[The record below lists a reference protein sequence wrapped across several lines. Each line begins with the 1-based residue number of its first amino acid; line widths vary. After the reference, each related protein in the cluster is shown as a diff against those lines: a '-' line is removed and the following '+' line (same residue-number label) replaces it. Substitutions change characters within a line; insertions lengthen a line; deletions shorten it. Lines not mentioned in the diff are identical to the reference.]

1 MAGSETV
8 SSLDND
14 RQGGHWARS
23 ASRLTAVCGSVLLL
37 AAGSVQAGDPRAGV
51 TLASGADLSDLSL
64 DQLMNIEVTSVSKHA
79 EPLFNAAAAIFVVTG
94 EEIRSSGVRT
104 IADALRLAPGIQVVR
119 SNAQSYTIT
128 ARGLGGDKLEVVMD
142 GRSVY
147 TPLTSTVFWDVLD
160 TYLPDIER
168 IEVIRGP
175 GATLWGAN
183 AVNAVINIVTRSA
196 KDTRGTEVQ
205 GGGGNE
211 ERAFGAI
218 RSGTTVGE
226 SGYARVFVQAR
237 ELDSSEQQ
245 DGTDALDGMRFEQAG
260 FRYDGTTGVRQ
271 SLTIS
276 GGVYDAREHSAG
288 IPATNRTITDASGGN
303 LGAQW
308 SYSSASAGELSL
320 AGHYDRYKRQIPA
333 ILDETR
339 DTLDLSFQ
347 HRIAL
352 GARNNLTWG
361 LGARQSKDETG
372 GVPLAIIFEPQD
384 RRIRTYSAF
393 VQDQIRLGVNGQLT
407 LGSKF
412 ENNDFT
418 GNEVQP
424 SVRLG
429 WTLREH
435 LFAWGSVARAV
446 RTPNRLDHDVAI
458 FCSTGIAALTGCTDG
473 SNLKIGSP
481 DFDSEKLTAYEW
493 GLRWSN
499 DSNVSVFLATFFNDY
514 TDLRSSETTP
524 PPFGS
529 FDNGLEAQGKG
540 AELSLNWIV
549 NDWLELRPF
558 YAYLDLNVDSLP
570 ISTDFR
576 TARTLEGSSARNKAG
591 FRVSVKP
598 SPNISAD
605 AFLRYVGKLKA
616 LAVPGYTE
624 LNLRLAWRLRPSL
637 ELALVGENLLDAR
650 HPETGSAA
658 SATQPQARSGNEI
671 ERSIFAEFRW
681 TWH

>member
-1 MAGSETV
+1 MAGSERF
-8 SSLDND
+8 SFLDNEC
-14 RQGGHWARS
+14 QNGHWGRS
-23 ASRLTAVCGSVLLL
+23 ANRLSAVCGSALLL
-37 AAGSVQAGDPRAGV
+37 AAGSAQAGDPKADL
-51 TLASGADLSDLSL
+51 TLASGSDLSELSL
-64 DQLMNIEVTSVSKHA
+64 DQLMSIEVTSVSKHA

-94 EEIRSSGVRT
+94 EEIRSSGART
-104 IADALRLAPGIQVVR
+104 IADALRLAPGIQVMR
-119 SNAQSYTIT
+119 TNAQSYTIT

-183 AVNAVINIVTRSA
+183 AVNAVINIVTRNA
-196 KDTRGTEVQ
+196 RDTLGTEVW

-211 ERAFGAI
+211 ERAFGAV

-226 SGYARVFVQAR
+226 TGYARVFVQAR
-237 ELDSSEQQ
+237 ELDSSEQR
-245 DGTDALDGMRFEQAG
+245 GGADALDGMRFQQAG
-260 FRYDGTTGVRQ
+260 FRYDGAPGARH
-271 SLTIS
+271 SLSI
-276 GGVYDAREHSAG
+276 GGGIYDAREDSAG
-288 IPATNRTITDASGGN
+288 IPATHRTITDASGGN
-303 LGAQW
+303 VGAQW
-308 SYSSASAGELSL
+308 SYRSASAGEVSL
-320 AGHYDRYKRQIPA
+320 AGHYDRYKREIPA

-347 HRIAL
+347 HRVAW

-361 LGARQSKDETG
+361 VGARQSKDETG

-384 RRIRTYSAF
+384 RKIRTYSAF

-412 ENNDFT
+412 EHNDFT
-418 GNEVQP
+418 GNEIQP
-424 SVRLG
+424 GIRLG
-429 WTLREH
+429 WTLQED
-435 LFAWGSVARAV
+435 LFTWGSVARAV

-458 FCSTGIAALTGCTDG
+458 FCSAGVAVLTGCTEG
-473 SNLKIGSP
+473 SNLRIGSR
-481 DFDSEKLTAYEW
+481 DFESEKLTAYEW

-499 DSNVSVFLATFFNDY
+499 GSNLSVFLATFFNDY

-529 FDNGLEAQGKG
+529 FSNGLEAQGRG
-540 AELSLNWIV
+540 AELSLHWIA

-558 YAYLDLNVDSLP
+558 YAYLDLDVDPLSS
-570 ISTDFR
+570 STDAR
-576 TARTLEGSSARNKAG
+576 TAPNLEGSSARNKAG
-591 FRVSVKP
+591 LRVSVKP
-598 SPNISAD
+598 TPKISAD
-605 AFLRYVGKLKA
+605 AFLRHVGKLEA
-616 LAVPGYTE
+616 LEVPSYTE
-624 LNLRLAWRLRPSL
+624 LNLRLAWRPMPSL
-637 ELALVGENLLDAR
+637 ELALVGENLLDAQ

-671 ERSIFAEFRW
+671 ERSLFVEFRW
-681 TWH
+681 TWR